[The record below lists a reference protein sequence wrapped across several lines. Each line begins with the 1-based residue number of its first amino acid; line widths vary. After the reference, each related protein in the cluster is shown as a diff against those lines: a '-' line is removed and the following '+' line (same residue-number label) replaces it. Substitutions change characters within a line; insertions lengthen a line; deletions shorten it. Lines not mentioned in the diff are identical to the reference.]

1 MRDDRDPLVPLFRV
15 LFGDLFSDA
24 DDPEDVM
31 AGYER
36 WLGEVRAEIPP
47 TRLIEW
53 RPGDGWEPIC
63 RALGVSV
70 PRLPFPHEN
79 STADY
84 LARAEVRARE
94 GP

>member
-1 MRDDRDPLVPLFRV
+1 LFRV
-15 LFGDLFSDA
+15 LFVDLFNDA
-24 DDPEDVM
+24 HDPEDVM

-36 WLGEVRAEIPP
+36 WLREVRAEIPR

-53 RPGDGWEPIC
+53 QPVDGWEPIC
-63 RALGVSV
+63 RALGVPV
-70 PRLPFPHEN
+70 PHQPFPHEN

-94 GP
+94 GR